1 MKISIEDTGDP
12 TATWDATWLVR
23 IDKRRVSV
31 DVQRLDGWFAARTS
45 GTSGMTFDGNTVRD
59 AVANAISPRVDAEDQ
74 ESSTAKIRKAIRDLA
89 RCLEIRKAMRGA
101 RLPKMPKVKP

>member
-23 IDKRRVSV
+23 IDRRRVSV
-31 DVQRLDGWFAARTS
+31 DVQRHDGWFAART
-45 GTSGMTFDGNTVRD
+45 GGLTFDGNTVRD
-59 AVANAISPRVDAEDQ
+59 AVANAISPRVEAEDQ

-101 RLPKMPKVKP
+101 RLPKLPKVKP

>member
-12 TATWDATWLVR
+12 SPNWDARWLVR
-23 IDKRRVSV
+23 IDKRCVSV
-31 DVQRLDGWFAARTS
+31 DVQRHAGWFVAR
-45 GTSGMTFDGNTVRD
+45 TSGMTFDGNTVRD

-101 RLPKMPKVKP
+101 RLPKLPKAKS

>member
-31 DVQRLDGWFAARTS
+31 DVQRRAGWFAARTS
-45 GTSGMTFDGNTVRD
+45 GMTFGGDTVRD

-101 RLPKMPKVKP
+101 RLPKLPKVKS

>member
-31 DVQRLDGWFAARTS
+31 DVQRHAGWFAAR
-45 GTSGMTFDGNTVRD
+45 TSGMTFDGNTVRD

-101 RLPKMPKVKP
+101 RLPKLPKVKS